1 MFGIKIMYTASKLS
15 HFMNPQDIEQE
26 AKQLGERL
34 ALLLAAADMPD
45 DVKAG
50 FVAMMP
56 EMTPEQ
62 LDRLMKVLEANVH
75 DTAMGQNKE
84 LGETI
89 KKAQAEYEAS
99 QAAAQAK
106 AMSALD
112 EIEASLK
119 QAEV

>member
-1 MFGIKIMYTASKLS
+1 
-15 HFMNPQDIEQE
+15 MNPQDIEQE

-45 DVKAG
+45 EVKAG

-75 DTAMGQNKE
+75 DTAVGQNKE
-84 LGETI
+84 LGEAI
-89 KKAQAEYEAS
+89 KKAQADYEA
-99 QAAAQAK
+99 AQTASEQK